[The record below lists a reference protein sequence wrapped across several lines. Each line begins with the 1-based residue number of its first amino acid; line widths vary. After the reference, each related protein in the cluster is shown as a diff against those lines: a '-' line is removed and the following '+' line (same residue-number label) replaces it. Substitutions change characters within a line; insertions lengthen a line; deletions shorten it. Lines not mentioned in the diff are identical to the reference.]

1 MARLRFLAPAADP
14 RPGQEGIVYG
24 PLHETDF
31 DESYYD
37 YIKGLLLDGKAEVI
51 DKTPPETIFSAPQT
65 PKIPAATPA
74 PEAAKA
80 S

>member
-1 MARLRFLAPAADP
+1 MARLRFLAAAVDP

-31 DESYYD
+31 QAED
-37 YIKGLLLDGKAEVI
+37 YEYVATLLLDGKAEII
-51 DKTPPETIFSAPQT
+51 DATGLPLLVPTSKTV
-65 PKIPAATPA
+65 
-74 PEAAKA
+74 A